1 MMVLGSFVTHTACA
15 TLRRLHEAG
24 HTSLTMAINVSHA
37 QLREPDFVPLLAHTL
52 QETGVPPQAI
62 ELEIT
67 ESMAA
72 DDLTLIQQRLQDIRA
87 LGLSVAIDD
96 FGTGFSSLSVLRHLQ
111 AQRLKI
117 DRSFIA
123 EIEHDSRIARMVVQ
137 LGQLLGMQV
146 IAEGVET
153 PAQRAMLQAMGCDEG
168 QGWLFAHPMEEGT
181 LLAWLAQQNA

>member
-1 MMVLGSFVTHTACA
+1 
-15 TLRRLHEAG
+15 
-24 HTSLTMAINVSHA
+24 
-37 QLREPDFVPLLAHTL
+37 
-52 QETGVPPQAI
+52 GVAPGAI

-153 PAQRAMLQAMGCDEG
+153 QAQHAMLQAMGCDEG
-168 QGWLFAHPMEEGT
+168 QGWLFAHPMEEGA
-181 LLAWLAQQNA
+181 LLTWLSSPGG